1 MPQKKIKTED
11 VPAVRADI
19 VNFPVQPEVSRAE
32 MALRNALGTV
42 PVNEDAF
49 SRLLQCVRNIQR
61 TKDKISRLL
70 QDLGADLLL
79 MHESTTEIVAAEYG
93 DTRAARS
100 RARDMFFIIAEEAL
114 DLTRSQAQLYL
125 SLYHRFLQHN
135 GALSKLNIGELMV
148 LRRRDYSSEEIDAVI
163 EFKENDPAYHR
174 KDIRKFVERLRKQE
188 EEVIDVQT
196 KLDIATAELASTV
209 SENADKDF
217 EIRRLNTEL
226 GRLASER
233 DADREALS
241 HVREEMTRQNLSY
254 SAIRM
259 QIDDL
264 EREKRELQERMAFS
278 KANTRPETVEVQIVP
293 PGYASLEEALAAKN
307 DELSSAKAD
316 LADIQSRRQQIEC
329 EIAERS
335 SVLDRRA
342 RARDDLAKLVTQFE
356 QILSTF
362 ASAQLTVHMAGDIS
376 EFRPALTVLD
386 SIISRLHADI
396 RSALNAR

>member
-11 VPAVRADI
+11 LPAVRADI
-19 VNFPVQPEVSRAE
+19 VNFPVQPEASRAE
-32 MALRNALGTV
+32 LALRNALGSI

-70 QDLGADLLL
+70 HDLGADLQL
-79 MHESTTEIVAAEYG
+79 MHESTTEIVVAEYG

-100 RARDMFFIIAEEAL
+100 RAREMFFTIAEDAL
-114 DLTRSQAQLYL
+114 DVTRSQAQLYL

-163 EFKENDPAYHR
+163 EFKENDPAYQR
-174 KDIRKFVERLRKQE
+174 KHIRKFVERIRKQE

-226 GRLASER
+226 ARLASER

-264 EREKRELQERMAFS
+264 EREKRELQDRMAFS
-278 KANTRPETVEVQIVP
+278 KANTRPETVEVEVVP
-293 PGYASLEEALAAKN
+293 PGYATLEDALAAKN
-307 DELSSAKAD
+307 DELSAAKAE
-316 LADIQSRRQQIEC
+316 LADIQSRRQQIEH

-335 SVLDRRA
+335 SVLDKRA
-342 RARDDLAKLVTQFE
+342 RARDELAKLVTGFE
-356 QILSTF
+356 QVLSTF

-386 SIISRLHADI
+386 SIVSRLHADI